1 MCIGDHPPSCNQL
14 EFMGSFIENNTIVI
28 NECKKITFTNQ
39 EEQLNTAFFC
49 RSVILL
55 IFEWEV
61 QLRILMQFYK

>member
-39 EEQLNTAFFC
+39 EEQLNTAFSIGVLSC
-49 RSVILL
+49 
-55 IFEWEV
+55 
-61 QLRILMQFYK
+61 